1 MITLT
6 VDDNPNVLQSV
17 RDGLLRLDPNGTHRI
32 AASGDEALELVA
44 QFPPDVI
51 FLDVEMPGLNGL
63 EVAQWLNT
71 FRPQTNI
78 VFITGHA
85 EYALSALEL
94 YASGFLLKPI
104 SEEQLDEA
112 LRHLRYPV
120 STSARAF
127 PKRLKAQCFGQFE
140 VWCGDKPVVF
150 QRRKTKEL
158 FAYLID
164 RNGALCSMG
173 QLISFFWP
181 EAPGDTAHASHL
193 RMLIADLQTT
203 LTDCGFGEA
212 LVRSRGMLGVNP
224 SLLDCDYFH
233 YLSGSP
239 EGKQS
244 FHGEYMSQY
253 SFGESTL
260 AKLMRMGG

>member
-17 RDGLLRLDPNGTHRI
+17 RDGLLRLEPNGTHRI

-120 STSARAF
+120 STSARVF

-158 FAYLID
+158 FA
-164 RNGALCSMG
+164 
-173 QLISFFWP
+173 
-181 EAPGDTAHASHL
+181 
-193 RMLIADLQTT
+193 
-203 LTDCGFGEA
+203 
-212 LVRSRGMLGVNP
+212 
-224 SLLDCDYFH
+224 
-233 YLSGSP
+233 
-239 EGKQS
+239 
-244 FHGEYMSQY
+244 
-253 SFGESTL
+253 
-260 AKLMRMGG
+260 